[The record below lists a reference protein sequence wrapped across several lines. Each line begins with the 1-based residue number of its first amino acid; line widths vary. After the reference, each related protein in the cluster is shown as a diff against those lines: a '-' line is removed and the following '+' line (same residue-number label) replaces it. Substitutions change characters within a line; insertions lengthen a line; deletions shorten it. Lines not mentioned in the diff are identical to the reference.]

1 MKIDELIALG
11 GVTPPT
17 PSSPPSPTLLDEIPK
32 LYDEVYS
39 RGLMLFFES
48 RWYEL
53 NEGRTRSATILHNP
67 QLVTLFS
74 SFLQHIATLK
84 GTGLGD
90 LKMPSHLE
98 TCLIWALACLP
109 ASCASPDQPRWPSPH
124 GADGVETWHR
134 VYIFEILMSGDTL
147 ANNPLPPPPL
157 DDNNTTRK
165 TEQAFWHY
173 LGQYLLAAHSS
184 PSPQDTAA
192 RERFLAL
199 LRSTLDARE
208 NRDVLYSIAILREY
222 TAHWDAVQNEQ
233 TVPPHLEESDPRNKL
248 AVATKF
254 IRAEMAATGGTTNVV
269 RRFAELAY
277 RSFVRP
283 AANAHW
289 AGRTK

>member
-1 MKIDELIALG
+1 MKIDELIAVG

-17 PSSPPSPTLLDEIPK
+17 PSSPPSPTLLSEIPK

-53 NEGRTRSATILHNP
+53 NEGRTRPATILHNP

-90 LKMPSHLE
+90 LKIPSHLE

-109 ASCASPDQPRWPSPH
+109 ASCAAPDQTRWPSPH
-124 GADGVETWHR
+124 GADGMETWHR
-134 VYIFEILMSGDTL
+134 VYVFEILLSGDTL
-147 ANNPLPPPPL
+147 ATNPLPPPPIGE
-157 DDNNTTRK
+157 NNTPRN
-165 TEQAFWHY
+165 TEQEFWHY
-173 LGQYLLAAHSS
+173 LGQYLLAGHSS
-184 PSPQDTAA
+184 PSPQDTAT

-233 TVPPHLEESDPRNKL
+233 TVPPHLEESDPRSKL
-248 AVATKF
+248 VVATKF

-283 AANAHW
+283 AVNAHS

>member
-1 MKIDELIALG
+1 MKIDELIAVG

-17 PSSPPSPTLLDEIPK
+17 PSSPPSPTLLSEIPK

-90 LKMPSHLE
+90 LKIPSHLE

-109 ASCASPDQPRWPSPH
+109 ASCAAPDQPRWTSPH
-124 GADGVETWHR
+124 GADGIETWHR
-134 VYIFEILMSGDTL
+134 VYVFEILLSGDTL
-147 ANNPLPPPPL
+147 ATNPLPPPPIGE
-157 DDNNTTRK
+157 NNTPRN
-165 TEQAFWHY
+165 TEQEFWHY
-173 LGQYLLAAHSS
+173 LGQYLLAGHSS
-184 PSPQDTAA
+184 PSPQDTAT

-233 TVPPHLEESDPRNKL
+233 TVPPHLEESDPRSKL
-248 AVATKF
+248 VVATKF

-283 AANAHW
+283 AVNAHS